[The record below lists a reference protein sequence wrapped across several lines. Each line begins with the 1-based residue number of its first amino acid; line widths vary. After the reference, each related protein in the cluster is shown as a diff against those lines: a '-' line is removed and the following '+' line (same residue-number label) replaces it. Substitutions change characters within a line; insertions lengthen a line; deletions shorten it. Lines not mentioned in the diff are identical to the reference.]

1 LSKAILESFDSAA
14 PPQGLTRPFE
24 ALWWLK
30 KGGFAMG
37 PEWEQAHQL
46 CQAEEGER
54 AHDLV
59 HALAHW
65 IEGDESNAAYWYRR
79 TNSRRA
85 ATIPA
90 EWQRIATELSS

>member
-1 LSKAILESFDSAA
+1 MTKAILGSFDSDA
-14 PPQGLTRPFE
+14 PPQGLARPLE

-30 KGGFAMG
+30 KGGLAMG
-37 PEWEQAHQL
+37 PEWQQAHRL

-79 TNSRRA
+79 AGSKRA
-85 ATIPA
+85 ASVAT